1 LIEESGL
8 RRNVDRVFRRLIKGV
23 RSAGAN
29 IGQRRSRKRLG
40 LRYDLASRQGGR
52 GAKAVVRQV
61 LALRDVKDDIAP
73 QERHR
78 LALAVPV
85 ALA

>member
-1 LIEESGL
+1 
-8 RRNVDRVFRRLIKGV
+8 V

-61 LALRDVKDDIAP
+61 LALR
-73 QERHR
+73 R
-78 LALAVPV
+78 
-85 ALA
+85 